1 MTGMAVGK
9 DTDFEDSAEEDTQ
22 LKLQMLILPSQKPED
37 KQKDHCDYL
46 LDALDE
52 QLNQL
57 QPQSSFKIV
66 EDSRHKQIENS
77 ATDLEQAHR
86 LVSQEPRHEHSTDSS
101 KQTKECKKEEYK
113 WRLSHLLGSEQTD
126 AQEYHSDSNST
137 ESVCTE
143 DFVMKFK
150 KGMIDP
156 VVSGGNDENTTS
168 SSERS
173 YGDHK
178 KTLGDIAEKNGKIG
192 LQTESTSEDH
202 VQLNTAR
209 REIFLQKFKEELQA
223 ALSFSDSDQAEEC
236 GRKRRDSLESLG
248 GRISRLS
255 HANISEPSSLL
266 SFGKGS
272 SVVSHLS
279 SKSADDSQKGLGSK
293 DDYMITT
300 QPIYSNTLESAEAS
314 MKTLQETKN
323 ESLLEIGLN
332 QTRKN
337 NQGTQI
343 SHQISGTV
351 SVHNDHNSLENY
363 KEEGKTENIRSSWQN
378 KDWGSESEIPG
389 ASQMERLEN
398 SQKCSYVKY
407 SMYNEKNIGGSQEL
421 SSKVL
426 IDETAAGT
434 LLSRDAT
441 EHPESDKICAKQERE
456 AYYPKEQA
464 SWESNFKPGL
474 SFKDKADTQ
483 TKIDV
488 SLTDERTG
496 IAQYKHVAGIPLK
509 SFDAVTVDSDLDTVT
524 TERVRDHIRKALGSK
539 KDPTQNTKRV
549 HRQRS
554 ELLRYSSNVTTDD
567 EEKEEYQ
574 KSYTERRNRSP
585 KRWHSTPQAAE
596 STWEH
601 SVSSLP
607 PDLMSIPDLG
617 QHHRL
622 LEDLTREK
630 VHLEEYVT
638 KLRRDIVLEE
648 ERLAQRK
655 SQHRDVDESFND
667 ALQQKKEAY
676 LELESMQDL
685 LDQTQK
691 EVVKMESRLRE
702 NQITSDEFRNE
713 LAVLEYKRSEC
724 LKNLHDLELELEM
737 TKQQCSSAQ
746 NSQIVSLQYEISSLT
761 SERDELKSRL
771 RNLEGSIS
779 FLERQELER
788 QLTST
793 KSELFSEQR
802 TARVRTDK
810 LQENLEESQCKLE
823 DKTTECVE
831 LQEKNKQLKSQ
842 LRELEKKY
850 ESKIQSQAEEA
861 SEEKD
866 ALNQHV
872 TDLTSHAREQNTKVT
887 SLEKILSEKE
897 LELMKLRDIIS
908 TLKADKEAQTL
919 ASDSLKEQQNKRVM
933 ELQLQ
938 HQQDKDMHI
947 TKLKEELESQKLKD
961 LQQLAENMEQAKM
974 KALQGQA
981 EALRKETDKVV
992 KSLEAKDKEIT
1003 KLKEA
1008 VKSQKDSM
1016 KKLAVELKQ
1025 EAREMVHN
1033 TLLREQKKWEKEKM
1047 DALQIQKHTLEE
1059 ERLRDMADLRE
1070 ALERERRTNMMLEK
1084 KSADL
1089 QNIIQE
1095 HEVQNRSLQREKQDA
1110 LDELRA
1116 VLKDENQE
1124 DMKRLQQELAKER
1137 ERDMERLKF
1146 RMHELEEE
1154 HHVLRA
1160 EKNEAVFRE
1169 REALAQADRAEKV
1182 LAREIS
1188 TVSERIQN
1196 AMGRTRIHSPSHNR
1210 HGSPSRLS
1218 TNQALQMLHG
1228 VCDETNQLVHDLQQ
1242 EVEAQKRTVLHVQR
1256 EKEREL
1262 HQQKE
1267 QLQLERE
1274 KSLELMKERLIQ
1286 EHIEEITNL
1295 QRDQLRDSS
1304 SAESQSLR
1312 QQLREKD
1319 NELRA
1324 IQRNMG
1330 KWKDET
1336 AAKLARKFEEELN
1349 VELEKSLS
1357 RSKASESHR
1366 YTERVGP
1373 GMRRLSVQEGR
1384 ENSHLRSSST
1394 SSLNVVGAQHD
1405 FGALKILR
1413 NLQGRVKE
1421 LRTDNRLYH
1430 GGSMEDLNLLRTD
1443 LGSPYKQKKPLMTER
1458 SMAHLKGTIRK

>member
-1 MTGMAVGK
+1 MTGMAAGK
-9 DTDFEDSAEEDTQ
+9 GTDFDDSAEEDTQ
-22 LKLQMLILPSQKPED
+22 LKLQMLLAPSQKSED

-52 QLNQL
+52 QLDQL
-57 QPQSSFKIV
+57 QPRSSFKKV
-66 EDSRHKQIENS
+66 EDNRPKKLENS
-77 ATDLEQAHR
+77 SADLEQSHR
-86 LVSQEPRHEHSTDSS
+86 IVSQEPRHEHSIDSS
-101 KQTKECKKEEYK
+101 KETKKCKKEEYK
-113 WRLSHLLGSEQTD
+113 WRLSHLLGSEQSD
-126 AQEYHSDSNST
+126 AQEYHSDNST

-143 DFVMKFK
+143 DFVIKFK

-156 VVSGGNDENTTS
+156 VVSGGNDDHIMS
-168 SSERS
+168 SSEKS

-178 KTLGDIAEKNGKIG
+178 ETLGDILEKMGP
-192 LQTESTSEDH
+192 LMEDTGDP
-202 VQLNTAR
+202 VPLNTAR
-209 REIFLQKFKEELQA
+209 RENFLQKFKEELQV

-236 GRKRRDSLESLG
+236 ARNRRDSLESLG

-255 HANISEPSSLL
+255 HAKISEPSSLL

-272 SVVSHLS
+272 SVASYLP
-279 SKSADDSQKGLGSK
+279 SKSAGDSQKGLGSK
-293 DDYMITT
+293 DDYLITT
-300 QPIYSNTLESAEAS
+300 YAIYPNTLENAKVS
-314 MKTLQETKN
+314 MKNLQET
-323 ESLLEIGLN
+323 
-332 QTRKN
+332 
-337 NQGTQI
+337 NQGLKVVATGVKKTGKDGLGAQVSE
-343 SHQISGTV
+343 SHSSDTGSGPTKM
-351 SVHNDHNSLENY
+351 HNDQSSLEYY
-363 KEEGKTENIRSSWQN
+363 KEEGKTENTRSLLQT
-378 KDWGSESEIPG
+378 KGQVSESEIPK
-389 ASQMERLEN
+389 ASQMEELEG
-398 SQKCSYVKY
+398 SQKGCYLKY
-407 SMYNEKNIGGSQEL
+407 LIYNKKNGGVSQEFGN
-421 SSKVL
+421 KVL
-426 IDETAAGT
+426 IDDAAGT
-434 LLSRDAT
+434 LLSRDST
-441 EHPESDKICAKQERE
+441 EHSESDKMLAEQERE
-456 AYYPKEQA
+456 TYYAKTQA
-464 SWESNFKPGL
+464 SWESNFKPEL
-474 SFKDKADTQ
+474 SIKDKVDSQ
-483 TKIDV
+483 TNIDV
-488 SLTDERTG
+488 SLTDDKIG
-496 IAQYKHVAGIPLK
+496 ISQYKHVAGIPLK

-524 TERVRDHIRKALGSK
+524 TERVRNHIRKAMGTK
-539 KDPTQNTKRV
+539 KDPAHNTKRLNR
-549 HRQRS
+549 HRN
-554 ELLRYSSNVTTDD
+554 ELLRYSSNVSTDD
-567 EEKEEYQ
+567 EEEEEYQ
-574 KSYTERRNRSP
+574 KSFTEWRSRSL
-585 KRWHSTPQAAE
+585 KRWHSDPHKAAE

-607 PDLMSIPDLG
+607 PDLMNSPEIG

-622 LEDLTREK
+622 LEDLAREK
-630 VHLEEYVT
+630 ERHEEYVD
-638 KLRRDIVLEE
+638 KLRRDIALEE

-655 SQHRDVDESFND
+655 SQHREVDESFND
-667 ALQQKKEAY
+667 ILQQKKEAY
-676 LELESMQDL
+676 LELESLQDL

-691 EVVKMESRLRE
+691 EVVKMETRLRE
-702 NQITSDEFRNE
+702 NQITTDEFRNE

-724 LKNLHDLELELEM
+724 LKNLQDLELELEM

-746 NSQIVSLQYEISSLT
+746 SGQIASLQYEISSLT
-761 SERDELKSRL
+761 GERDELKARL
-771 RNLEGSIS
+771 RHLEGSLS

-788 QLTST
+788 QLTSA

-802 TARVRTDK
+802 AARARTDK

-823 DKTTECVE
+823 DKTAECAE
-831 LQEKNKQLKSQ
+831 MQEKTKQLKSQ

-850 ESKIQSQAEEA
+850 EAKIQSQAEEA
-861 SEEKD
+861 TEEKD
-866 ALNQHV
+866 ALNKQV
-872 TDLTSHAREQNTKVT
+872 TDLSSHAREQNTKVT

-897 LELMKLRDIIS
+897 LELMKMRDIIS

-919 ASDSLKEQQNKRVM
+919 ATDCLKEQQNKLVM

-938 HQQDKDMHI
+938 HQHDKDMQI
-947 TKLKEELESQKLKD
+947 TKLKEELECQKLKD
-961 LQQLAENMEQAKM
+961 IQQLAENMEQAKM
-974 KALQGQA
+974 KALQEQA
-981 EALRKETDKVV
+981 EALRKEANKVV
-992 KSLEAKDKEIT
+992 KSLEEKDKEIA

-1008 VKSQKDSM
+1008 LKSQKDSM

-1033 TLLREQKKWEKEKM
+1033 TLLREQKKWEKEKK
-1047 DALQIQKHTLEE
+1047 DALHIQKHTLEE
-1059 ERLRDMADLRE
+1059 ERLRAMADLRE

-1084 KSADL
+1084 KSVDL

-1116 VLKDENQE
+1116 ILKDENQE

-1137 ERDMERLKF
+1137 ERDMERLKL
-1146 RMHELEEE
+1146 RLHELEEE

-1160 EKNEAVFRE
+1160 EKNEAIFRE
-1169 REALAQADRAEKV
+1169 REALAQAERAEKT

-1188 TVSERIQN
+1188 SVSERIQN
-1196 AMGRTRIHSPSHNR
+1196 SMGRTRIHSPSHNR

-1228 VCDETNQLVHDLQQ
+1228 VCDETNQLVHELQQ

-1262 HQQKE
+1262 QQQKE
-1267 QLQLERE
+1267 QLQLDKE
-1274 KSLELMKERLIQ
+1274 KALELMKERLIQ

-1349 VELEKSLS
+1349 AELEKSLS

-1366 YTERVGP
+1366 YTERAGS

-1394 SSLNVVGAQHD
+1394 PSLNVVGAQHD

-1413 NLQGRVKE
+1413 NLQGRVRE
-1421 LRTDNRLYH
+1421 LRTDNSLYN
-1430 GGSMEDLNLLRTD
+1430 GGSMEDLSLLRTD
-1443 LGSPYKQKKPLMTER
+1443 LGSPYKQKVICSL
-1458 SMAHLKGTIRK
+1458 